1 MMKQHWKS
9 FADWVNGTAPE
20 REAAPL
26 PELPTK
32 REKPQRPKVDE
43 ARRVRVFSRIYRVF
57 SLVVCLSVVGVL
69 LYTLFHLP
77 LFGAEDNP
85 AVNEVVERYVEQGL
99 SETGAVNMVTGMIL
113 DYRAFDTFGESSV
126 LFLAVACV
134 MMLLLKDQNNTGP
147 ADALQLQQERETEH
161 EISDPIL
168 KRMVAVVFP
177 CILLF
182 GIYVVL
188 NGHLSPGGGFSGGAV
203 MGAGLILYSA
213 AYGMDAVSRFFTHKT
228 FRILTTTALLCYAL
242 SKAYS
247 FFTGANDLSSGI
259 PLGIPGAILSSGLI
273 LVLNICVGL
282 IVACTMY
289 GFYILFTKGEF

>member
-1 MMKQHWKS
+1 MKKQHWKA
-9 FADWVNGTAPE
+9 FVDWVNGTAPE
-20 REAAPL
+20 RAPAAM
-26 PELPTK
+26 PELPAK
-32 REKPQRPKVDE
+32 REKSPRTKPDE
-43 ARRVRVFSRIYRVF
+43 ARRVRVFSRIYRIT
-57 SLVVCLSVVGVL
+57 SLVVCLSVVCVL

-99 SETGAVNMVTGMIL
+99 AETGAVNMVTGMIL

-126 LFLAVACV
+126 LFLAISCV
-134 MMLLLKDQNNTGP
+134 MMLLLKDQNNTTA
-147 ADALQLQQERETEH
+147 ADTLQLQRERETER

-168 KRMVAVVFP
+168 KKVVSVVFP

-213 AYGMDAVSRFFTHKT
+213 AYGMDAVSRFFTLKT
-228 FRILTTTALLCYAL
+228 FRTLTTTALLCYAL

-247 FFTGANDLSSGI
+247 FFTGANDLPSGI

>member
-1 MMKQHWKS
+1 MNKQHWKA
-9 FADWVNGTAPE
+9 FAAWVNGTAPE
-20 REAAPL
+20 RATAPL
-26 PELPTK
+26 QELPAK
-32 REKPQRPKVDE
+32 RQKKHPPKTDE
-43 ARRVRVFSRIYRVF
+43 ARRVRVFSRIYHMT
-57 SLVVCLSVVGVL
+57 SLVVCLSVVCVL

-85 AVNEVVERYVEQGL
+85 AVNEVVERYVTQGL
-99 SETGAVNMVTGMIL
+99 TETGAVNVVTGMIL

-126 LFLAVACV
+126 LFLAVSCV
-134 MMLLLKDQNNTGP
+134 MMLLLKDQNNTSF
-147 ADALQLQQERETEH
+147 ADILQLQHERETER

-168 KRMVAVVFP
+168 QKVVSVVVP

-188 NGHLSPGGGFSGGAV
+188 NGHLSPGGGFSGGAI

-228 FRILTTTALLCYAL
+228 FRTLTATALLCYAL

-247 FFTGANDLSSGI
+247 FFTGANDLPSCI

-289 GFYILFTKGEF
+289 GFYVLFTKGEF